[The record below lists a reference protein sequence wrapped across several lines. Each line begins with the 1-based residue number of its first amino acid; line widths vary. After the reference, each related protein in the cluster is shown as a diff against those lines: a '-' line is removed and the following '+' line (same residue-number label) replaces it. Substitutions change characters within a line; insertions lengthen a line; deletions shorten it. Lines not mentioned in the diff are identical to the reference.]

1 MNPHKDF
8 FHDGFIFCNGKYD
21 IVPNEFEGYPSC
33 FTNKGL
39 LFDQYLIKLIQLDLI
54 IKIQ

>member
-39 LFDQYLIKLIQLDLI
+39 LFDQYFKLIQLDLI

>member
-33 FTNKGL
+33 FTNKG
-39 LFDQYLIKLIQLDLI
+39 QIKLIQLDLI